1 MLSRCL
7 SILAPIPCTIRAWT
21 GPDRLNRPRTHRRP
35 RRHDGR
41 ADSSRNHRRLE
52 TGYAE
57 PIPDLMADPGREPGL
72 SGSGPGG
79 VPDAVARA
87 GRAARRSG
95 SRALAA
101 SLDEGEAGCAGHPDD
116 THDSV
121 AERHDPPDRG
131 VGPVGVHPLLGEGES
146 AGPRGAR
153 TPGGCREDRKLTTV
167 ASGAPS
173 VVTGGDRA

>member
-1 MLSRCL
+1 MTGVRIRCGTTAVSR
-7 SILAPIPCTIRAWT
+7 R
-21 GPDRLNRPRTHRRP
+21 
-35 RRHDGR
+35 
-41 ADSSRNHRRLE
+41 
-52 TGYAE
+52 GYAE
-57 PIPDLMADPGREPGL
+57 PIPDLMAADDDEAALLFRAGGPGL

-121 AERHDPPDRG
+121 AEHHGPPNRG
-131 VGPVGVHPLLGEGES
+131 VGPAGVQPLLGEGES

-153 TPGGCREDRKLTTV
+153 TPGGCREDRKLTAV